1 MKTLPIIFL
10 GLITFSVTA
19 ATLDNQN
26 SLDTLFTTPQTRK
39 LLDQQRQQGK
49 FEHKKPQPSTNMTH
63 KPINI
68 RMQGVVIRKNKK
80 NVVFINNG
88 NTLKSSKIGTAIRVN
103 VNAIKK
109 PLYKV
114 EVQVKQQRIFLKPG
128 QQWHE
133 SNKLIRENYQ
143 IKPVKIQ
150 PLVNHKLTDKTNHI
164 SKSIP

>member
-10 GLITFSVTA
+10 SLISFLSIA

-26 SLDTLFTTPQTRK
+26 SLGTLFTTPQTRK
-39 LLDQQRQQGK
+39 RLDQQRRQGK
-49 FEHKKPQPSTNMTH
+49 FDYKLQSSANMMH
-63 KPINI
+63 KPISIN
-68 RMQGVVIRKNKK
+68 MQGVVIRKNKK

-103 VNAIKK
+103 VKAIKK

-114 EVQVKQQRIFLKPG
+114 EVQVKQQKIYLKPG

-133 SNKLIRENYQ
+133 SNKLIHKNDQ

-150 PLVNHKLTDKTNHI
+150 VLIKHKLTLKTNNTI
-164 SKSIP
+164 KSIP